1 MNSYLVRLVLG
12 KVMDYEQLK
21 AYLMGKPEVTQDLP
35 FAPDVPVFKVRG
47 KMFALVGWKD
57 GVMNMNLKCQPEQID
72 ALTDIYPAITRGYHM
87 NKRHWLTLY
96 FDGSD
101 AEQEALRLIDN
112 SFELVVKGMNKQ
124 AQQQLLGI
132 S

>member
-1 MNSYLVRLVLG
+1 MEY
-12 KVMDYEQLK
+12 QALK
-21 AYLMGKPEVTQDLP
+21 DYLMAKPETIMELP

-72 ALTDIYPAITRGYHM
+72 ALIDIYPAITRGYHM

-101 AEQEALRLIDN
+101 AQREAFRLIDN
-112 SFELVVKGMNKQ
+112 SFELVVKGMNKK
-124 AQQQLLGI
+124 AQSELLAAN
-132 S
+132 

>member
-1 MNSYLVRLVLG
+1 MNGYLVRLVLG
-12 KVMDYEQLK
+12 KVMDYQQLK

-47 KMFALVGWKD
+47 KMFALVAWKD

-72 ALTDIYPAITRGYHM
+72 ALIDIYPAITRGYHM
-87 NKRHWLTLY
+87 NKRHWLSLY

-101 AEQEALRLIDN
+101 AEQQVFGLIDN
-112 SFELVVKGMNKQ
+112 SYNLVVSSMSKSVQ
-124 AQQQLLGI
+124 ALLRN
-132 S
+132 